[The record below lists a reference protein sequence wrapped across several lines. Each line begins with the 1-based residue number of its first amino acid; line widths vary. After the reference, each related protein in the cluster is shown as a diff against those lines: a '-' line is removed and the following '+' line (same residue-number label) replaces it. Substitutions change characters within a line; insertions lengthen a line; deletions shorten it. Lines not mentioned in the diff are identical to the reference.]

1 MPGPFRQGILK
12 HGVGVLLLAA
22 CSTAQ
27 TSLPEDEA
35 PAQTPAAPPVSA
47 ELLEA
52 TAGMVSEMAA
62 HLDAGTRVLLA
73 EPENKTSQPG
83 RRLNDQVAQ
92 IAAGLNAAGMG
103 HELFFVE
110 APGEEGADY
119 VLRIVFYDPRSGA
132 PEAWFLSLRLGR
144 GDEAVWRGSY
154 EARFALP

>member
-12 HGVGVLLLAA
+12 YGVGLLLLAA

-27 TSLPEDEA
+27 TSPPEDEA
-35 PAQTPAAPPVSA
+35 PVQTPAAPPVSA

-62 HLDAGTRVLLA
+62 HLYPGTRVVLA

-92 IAAGLNAAGMG
+92 IAAGLNAGGMG
-103 HELFFVE
+103 HELLFVE

-132 PEAWFLSLRLGR
+132 PEAWFLSLRLER

-154 EARFALP
+154 EARFAPP